1 MEIKGSQTDF
11 EAVLS
16 DDYFERYDACENLLQ
31 ANDIPLKISDLR
43 QVFQHII
50 IEAGA
55 GNETAKQHYR
65 DAQVALEKFIREYG
79 QPVDY
84 TKLTPAEI
92 NECFLDACAGISNK
106 PDLAK
111 IRELVERGADINM
124 HDKLGFAAL
133 QSATH
138 IYDRDIMRFF
148 LEHGADINE
157 VIQFTDGNVSTV
169 WLNKVAYSQPE
180 DLRLMLS
187 HGARPNDRDSQD
199 NNALLKYCAGKPV
212 REGVALLLEYG
223 ASALAVNNEGNSALH
238 LIARVAVDADA
249 VQLLIEAGADVNLR
263 NAMGDSPAHVNAR
276 FQLAGDERTTICLLD
291 RGADCDALNADGD
304 TALLLAARCD
314 KELVVKALV
323 DHGARKD
330 VRDASGKT
338 ALDIALDKGFLKT
351 ASHIDPQALVEY
363 DKRSESAGI
372 SKIKAAIIENLR
384 AGMHQYSSNKE
395 GYSIFSCRG
404 AAYLFEDYI
413 EGATPPVV
421 STFNSDED
429 ALKFL
434 YDTNRS
440 YSSTNETEVTVYQ
453 RILSSLH
460 R

>member
-16 DDYFERYDACENLLQ
+16 EDYFERYDACENLLQ
-31 ANDIPLKISDLR
+31 ANEIPLKLSDLR

-50 IEAGA
+50 FEADP

-84 TKLTPAEI
+84 TKLTPDEI

-106 PDLAK
+106 PDLAR

-133 QSATH
+133 QYATH

-157 VIQFTDGNVSTV
+157 VIHYKDNTVSTV

-187 HGARPNDRDSQD
+187 HGARPNDLDSQG
-199 NNALLKYCAGKPV
+199 NNALLKYCAGKPD

-223 ASALAVNNEGNSALH
+223 ASAQAVNNEGNSALH
-238 LIARVAVDADA
+238 LVARITVDAEA

-263 NAMGDSPAHVNAR
+263 NAMGDSPLHVNAR
-276 FQLAGDERTTICLLD
+276 FQLAGDERTTNCLIEG
-291 RGADCDALNADGD
+291 GADRDALNADGD
-304 TALLLAARCD
+304 TALLLAVRCD
-314 KELVVKALV
+314 KEFVVKALV
-323 DHGARKD
+323 DHGANKEL
-330 VRDASGKT
+330 RDASGQT
-338 ALDIALDKGFLKT
+338 ALDIALSKAFLKT
-351 ASHIDPQALVEY
+351 ACHIDPQALVAY
-363 DKRSESAGI
+363 YKSADRAGI
-372 SKIKAAIIENLR
+372 DKIKKAIIDSFR
-384 AGMHQYSSNKE
+384 AGMHQYGSNKE
-395 GYSIFSCRG
+395 GYSIFSRRG
-404 AAYLFEDYI
+404 EAYLFEDFI

-421 STFNSDED
+421 STFHSDEE

-440 YSSTNETEVTVYQ
+440 YSSSNETEVTVYQ